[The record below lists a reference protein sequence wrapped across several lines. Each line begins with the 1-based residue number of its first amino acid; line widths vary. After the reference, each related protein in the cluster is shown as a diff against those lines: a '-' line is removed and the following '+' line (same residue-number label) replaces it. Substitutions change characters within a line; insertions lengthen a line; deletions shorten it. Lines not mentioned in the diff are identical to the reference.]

1 MPTSIMDRELIET
14 ETGTYELQRVRT
26 DRLCVWSPRSKCPV
40 GTYER
45 RAEAVAA
52 LNSIRM
58 GAPLP
63 GQSTE
68 YATLLEVVETAEM
81 LIECWSDTAGE
92 VSLSERLRE
101 ALLATE
107 CVEELRLIADLL
119 GQAVRLETAGATE

>member
-1 MPTSIMDRELIET
+1 
-14 ETGTYELQRVRT
+14 
-26 DRLCVWSPRSKCPV
+26 
-40 GTYER
+40 
-45 RAEAVAA
+45 VAA